1 VRTPFIPPVRAIAW
15 TVDDDGPADFH
26 TIQEAINAAS
36 FGDTIIV
43 RNGTYYENVVVNKT
57 VSLVGENRNFTIVDG
72 NKTGV
77 VLSVRANNVTVEG
90 FTVRNGERDSGSVSI
105 FSNESRVTN
114 NIISSNWCG
123 VSLEHHS
130 INNIIANNNISNNRI
145 GIGSNLLDIYREA
158 CPSNNSIVSNN
169 LADNSNGIIISRSHN
184 NRITGNNV
192 TNNDLG
198 IWLESSSGNML
209 RNNVLDD
216 NGESF
221 GVSSAPAHCRLSDF
235 IQDIDVSN
243 TVNGKHICYWVNR
256 RDEEVP
262 SDAGFIGLVN
272 CTNITIK
279 NQELKNNVQGV
290 LLAYTNNSR
299 IQDLNVTNNI
309 VGIHLY
315 RSFNNTISDNNIK
328 NDTIG
333 ISLESF
339 SENNKILDNNVMN
352 YYSGIWLN
360 QAFGNQIANNYI
372 NNNIYYGVFMQYSDG
387 NYIIGNTITNSSG
400 WGEEPRIHGG
410 YAIDLTSSRNNG
422 IIGNAI
428 ISNRVGIAF
437 YKGVQNSTFYHNNF
451 IDNKIQA
458 SVDER
463 YTNSWDNGVEG
474 NYWSNYTGV
483 DLNHD
488 GIGDSWHQINEN
500 NTDHYPLMGMFHDFN
515 VTWQEETHH
524 VNVISN
530 STVSNFEFE
539 EVIHIETGKL
549 SKEIHFQVT
558 GPDDVIG
565 FCRIYIPRALMN
577 DTYEVFVSGRE
588 VPHTLLPCS
597 NGTHSYLYFT
607 YSHSTLEVII
617 IPEFPSALILPSLMM
632 STLVAVIL
640 TREIQFKKQRK
651 TILSPFLFYHDYS
664 LIPDQIWRERNFRKR
679 RHHRCEKKK

>member
-1 VRTPFIPPVRAIAW
+1 LNKRIVLFSVILMLLFSTVVRTPFIPPVRAITW

-43 RNGTYYENVVVNKT
+43 RNGTYYENVVLNKT
-57 VSLVGENRNFTIVDG
+57 VSLVGENRNFAIVDG
-72 NKTGV
+72 NKTGA
-77 VLSVRANNVTVEG
+77 VLSMRANNVTVEG
-90 FTVRNGERDSGSVSI
+90 FTVRNAGNFSDGVGI
-105 FSNESRVTN
+105 FSNRSRVTN
-114 NIISSNWCG
+114 SIIVSNWCG
-123 VSLEHHS
+123 VGLEHNS
-130 INNIIANNNISNNRI
+130 ANNIVANNTISNSHTYAIYGDVCCSNNRI
-145 GIGSNLLDIYREA
+145 A
-158 CPSNNSIVSNN
+158 SNNVT
-169 LADNSNGIIISRSHN
+169 DNMAGIILSSHN

-198 IWLESSSGNML
+198 ILLGSSSGNML

-221 GVSSAPAHCRLSDF
+221 GVSSSTGQLSHF

-243 TVNGKHICYWVNR
+243 TVNGKPICYWVNR

-279 NQELKNNVQGV
+279 NQELKNNLQGV
-290 LLAYTNNSR
+290 LLAYTNDSR
-299 IQDLNVTNNI
+299 IQDLNVTNNMI
-309 VGIHLY
+309 GIHLY
-315 RSFNNTISDNNIK
+315 RSFKNTISDNNIEY
-328 NDTIG
+328 DTIG

-339 SENNKILDNNVMN
+339 SENNKILGNNVMN

-372 NNNIYYGVFMQYSDG
+372 NNNSYYGVFMQYSDG
-387 NYIIGNTITNSSG
+387 NDIIGNTITNSSG
-400 WGEEPRIHGG
+400 WGEEPYIHGG
-410 YAIDLTSSRNNG
+410 CAIDLTSSRNNG

-428 ISNRVGIAF
+428 ISNRVGIVF
-437 YKGVQNSTFYHNNF
+437 DYGVQNGTLYHNNF

-463 YTNSWDNGVEG
+463 YTYSWDNGIEG

-488 GIGDSWHQINEN
+488 GIGDSWYQINEN

-515 VTWQEETHH
+515 VTWKEETHH

-530 STVSNFEFE
+530 STVSNFEFG
-539 EVIHIETGKL
+539 EVIHIETGNVVW
-549 SKEIHFQVT
+549 KEIYFQVT
-558 GPDDVIG
+558 GPDDAIG
-565 FCRIYIPRALMN
+565 FCRICIPRALMN

-617 IPEFPSALILPSLMM
+617 IPEFLSALILPLLMM
-632 STLVAVIL
+632 FTLVAVIL
-640 TREIQFKKQRK
+640 TREIQSKKQRK
-651 TILSPFLFYHDYS
+651 TI
-664 LIPDQIWRERNFRKR
+664 
-679 RHHRCEKKK
+679 